1 LATVSPDQQ
10 TYGIIR
16 DLQTWIRDEPEWARG
31 RLISAL
37 FAGFS
42 IVALFLSGVGLYS
55 VLSYSVAQRANEFG
69 IRIALGATRRHVLRI
84 AMASAGV
91 SVGAGI
97 AVGLAL
103 SLGLNHVVIAWV
115 GIPTNHPLVVLSV
128 SFLLLVVAG
137 MACFVPA
144 RKALSIDP
152 IAALRSE

>member
-1 LATVSPDQQ
+1 
-10 TYGIIR
+10 
-16 DLQTWIRDEPEWARG
+16 
-31 RLISAL
+31 
-37 FAGFS
+37 
-42 IVALFLSGVGLYS
+42 
-55 VLSYSVAQRANEFG
+55 
-69 IRIALGATRRHVLRI
+69 
-84 AMASAGV
+84 MASAGV

-103 SLGLNHVVIAWV
+103 SLGLNHVVIACV